1 VGQSSDDRLSYLLT
15 YLGGF
20 MRRGDIVLLRQAIQI
35 NSGKFEEFTHGII
48 AARIKTRV
56 EDQQK
61 ESPLTKATVK
71 ELIIYLYD
79 PDTSKIC
86 LDEEGVPILFDVE
99 LSEVELFKAVKK
111 RADDIQAEDDH
122 LEH

>member
-1 VGQSSDDRLSYLLT
+1 VHDDRLSYLST
-15 YLGGF
+15 YLGRF
-20 MRRGDIVLLRQAIQI
+20 MRRGDIVRLRQAIEI
-35 NSGKFEEFTHGII
+35 NAGKYEEFTHGII
-48 AARIKTRV
+48 AARIKTKV
-56 EDQQK
+56 ENRPE
-61 ESPLTKATVK
+61 ESALAKATVK

-99 LSEVELFKAVKK
+99 LGEVELFKAVKK
-111 RADDIQAEDDH
+111 RADDIQARDDR

>member
-1 VGQSSDDRLSYLLT
+1 
-15 YLGGF
+15 
-20 MRRGDIVLLRQAIQI
+20 MRRGDIVRLRQAIQI
-35 NSGKFEEFTHGII
+35 DAGKYEEFTHGII
-48 AARIKTRV
+48 AARIKTKV
-56 EDQQK
+56 ENHP
-61 ESPLTKATVK
+61 EEPALAKATVK

-79 PDTSKIC
+79 PNTSKIC

-111 RADDIQAEDDH
+111 RVDDIQDEDDR

>member
-1 VGQSSDDRLSYLLT
+1 MYSDNRLSYLLT
-15 YLGGF
+15 GLGLF
-20 MRRGDIVLLRQAIQI
+20 MRRGDIVRLRQAIQLKA
-35 NSGKFEEFTHGII
+35 GKFEEFTHGII
-48 AARIKTRV
+48 AARIKVKT
-56 EDQQK
+56 EHPP
-61 ESPLTKATVK
+61 EETPLAKLTVK

-99 LSEVELFKAVKK
+99 LNEVDLFKAVKK
-111 RADDIQAEDDH
+111 RADDIQTEDDR